1 MEVLRIGGYLGL
13 IAALVLAV
21 DAKDTANKVQN
32 ETQALVLFLQC
43 QNNQARNRILI
54 HVVESIIIQRQID
67 LLYSTDNGQY
77 AYNNTEL
84 YILENEADAL
94 RAQNKESCLGN
105 LRRGVYGAVVKPP
118 DMQP

>member
-1 MEVLRIGGYLGL
+1 MRKISLPHSKHSLS
-13 IAALVLAV
+13 AV
-21 DAKDTANKVQN
+21 EAGDDKRHESTGQH
-32 ETQALVLFLQC
+32 